1 MSFNNNL
8 RNINMGAGAGAG
20 AEGGKK
26 KITADQAKEYM
37 KTKVIAVG

>member
-8 RNINMGAGAGAG
+8 RNINMGAGAGG
-20 AEGGKK
+20 PEGGKK